1 MLNILWKEAA
11 YNVFH
16 KYVTDVSFFTDY
28 GDHVFVCICR
38 WSLSEQVILWR
49 ISDFY
54 ENCISQGFFAKVDF
68 IFKIYFVEFAF
79 WHWGMVEIDVY
90 VYRFSTWSINI
101 LRQIFFE
108 VTCRQ
113 TPRLL
118 GRFLWFINPNMEKIS
133 WFLFSF
139 FQFLELKGFLKHQ
152 DYHVYT
158 NQHFLSSRF

>member
-1 MLNILWKEAA
+1 META

-101 LRQIFFE
+101 LRQMK
-108 VTCRQ
+108 
-113 TPRLL
+113 L
-118 GRFLWFINPNMEKIS
+118 
-133 WFLFSF
+133 
-139 FQFLELKGFLKHQ
+139 
-152 DYHVYT
+152 HVDKL
-158 NQHFLSSRF
+158 HDF